1 VKNHCRLLSVLLFAL
16 ILSAC
21 ERPSNTGDANAPK
34 PGTLIADSRA
44 MEGFLD
50 VYWSQREGKIFVRL
64 AQFDQPFLY
73 VSWLA
78 RGIGSNDLG
87 LDRGQKGA
95 TRVVRFQRAGRRVL
109 LMQDNLSFRALDGDE
124 AERDAVTQSFAVSV
138 VGGFDIVAEDENS
151 VLIDASEFFLRDA
164 HGLSSR
170 LESLG
175 EGDYKA
181 EPGLSALYLP
191 GTASFPDNTEVE
203 AIVTFVGKPTGKF
216 LQQVS
221 PDATQVTV
229 HMRHSFIRLPD
240 EGYTP
245 LAYEPRAGYFDPE
258 GRAYF
263 QDYSSDIGE
272 TLLRSFTP
280 RHRLRKQDPASV
292 LGPAVEPIVYY
303 VDSAAPEPVRSALIE
318 GASWWVDAFTA
329 AGFENAF
336 RVELLPAG
344 ADPLDIRYNVI
355 QWVHRATRGWS
366 YGDAV
371 VDPRTGE
378 IIKGH
383 VSLGSLRVRQDYLL
397 AEALLA
403 PYESDAVPT
412 QMEEF
417 ALARIRQLA
426 AHEVGH
432 TLGLEHNFAASANDR
447 ASVMD
452 YPHPRIDIDEKGELE
467 LTAAYGVGMGDW
479 DKRAIN
485 YGYRQFPGTV
495 DALAGRADIL
505 AQTLASG
512 LYYIADRDGRD
523 VGTAH
528 PLASTWDNGS
538 NAVDELEHIIKVR
551 RLALDN
557 FSPRVIRNNRPMA
570 TLEEALVPMYLLH
583 RYQLQAAGKTLGG
596 QYFSYA
602 NRGDGQLITAEVPA
616 REQRRAMAVLLFTL
630 DPEFLALP
638 AGIAALIPPRP
649 PGVPA
654 NRELFPRHTGGIF
667 DPLAAAETAATLTLE
682 VVLNPERAAR
692 MNRTHDQDNKQP
704 GYSDLVEGL
713 LAASWRRPLPTA
725 HVALQRSVDF
735 AILRGL
741 MAQVSS
747 PEAPPQVR
755 AVALDG
761 LLELDTWLAL
771 QSPQDP
777 NWRAH
782 YRFARAQIAA
792 LQTNVAALPPI
803 VGVTPPP
810 GSPIGD

>member
-1 VKNHCRLLSVLLFAL
+1 
-16 ILSAC
+16 
-21 ERPSNTGDANAPK
+21 
-34 PGTLIADSRA
+34 

-50 VYWSQREGKIFVRL
+50 IYWSEQEGKIYMRL
-64 AQFDQPFLY
+64 TQFDRPLLY

-78 RGIGSNDLG
+78 RGVGSNDIG
-87 LDRGQKGA
+87 LDRGQRGP
-95 TRVVRFQRAGRRVL
+95 TRIVRFQRAGPRVL
-109 LMQDNLSFRALDGDE
+109 LIQDNLAFRAPDGDQ
-124 AERDAVTQSFAVSV
+124 AERDAVAQSFAVSI
-138 VGGFDIVAEDENS
+138 VGGFDVVAEDDNS
-151 VLIDASEFFLRDA
+151 VLVDASAFFLRDA
-164 HGLSSR
+164 HGLSAR

-175 EGDYKA
+175 EGDYKP
-181 EPGLSALYLP
+181 EPDLSAIYLP
-191 GTASFPDNTEVE
+191 GTGSFPDNTEVE
-203 AIVTFVGKPTGKF
+203 ALVTFVGKPAGQF

-221 PDATQVTV
+221 ADATQLTV

-240 EGYTP
+240 DAYTP

-258 GRAYF
+258 LTGYF

-272 TLLRSFTP
+272 PLLRSFTP
-280 RHRLRKQDPASV
+280 RHRLRRQDPASA
-292 LGPAVEPIVYY
+292 LGPPLEPIVYY
-303 VDSAAPEPVRSALIE
+303 VDSAVPEPVRSALIE
-318 GASWWVDAFTA
+318 GASWWVDAFEA

-366 YGDAV
+366 YGASV
-371 VDPRTGE
+371 VDPRSGE

-383 VSLGSLRVRQDYLL
+383 VSLGSLRVRQNYLL

-403 PYESDAVPT
+403 PYDSDAVPA
-412 QMEEF
+412 QLEEF

-447 ASVMD
+447 SSVMD
-452 YPHPRIDIDEKGELE
+452 YPHPRIDIDAKGELD
-467 LTAAYGVGMGDW
+467 LTAAYGSGIGDW

-485 YGYRQFPGTV
+485 YGYREFPDTV
-495 DALAGRADIL
+495 DALSARADIL
-505 AQTLASG
+505 KQTLASG
-512 LYYIADRDGRD
+512 LYYIADRDARGA
-523 VGTAH
+523 GTAH
-528 PLASTWDNGS
+528 PLGSLWDNAG
-538 NAVDELEHIIKVR
+538 NAIDELEHIIKVR
-551 RLALDN
+551 RLVLDN
-557 FSPRVIRNNRPMA
+557 FSPQVIRYGRPMA

-616 REQRRAMAVLLFTL
+616 REQRRALAVLLTTL
-630 DPEFLALP
+630 DADFLALP
-638 AGIAALIPPRP
+638 AGLAALIPPRP

-654 NRELFPRHTGGIF
+654 NRELFPRHTGGVF
-667 DPLAAAETAATLTLE
+667 DPLAAAEAAATLTLE
-682 VVLNPERAAR
+682 VLLNPQRAAR
-692 MNRTHDQDNKQP
+692 MNRIHDRDNKQP
-704 GYSDLVEGL
+704 GYAELVEGL
-713 LAASWRRPLPTA
+713 LAASWRRPLPSA
-725 HVALQRSVDF
+725 HAALQRSVDF
-735 AILRGL
+735 AILQSL

-747 PEAPPQVR
+747 AEAAPQVR

-761 LLELDTWLAL
+761 LLELDAWLAG
-771 QSPQDP
+771 QSPQDS

-792 LQTNVAALPPI
+792 LQSNVAALPPI
-803 VGVTPPP
+803 ESVKPPP
-810 GSPIGD
+810 GSPIGG